1 MRIVQ
6 GLESYPPD
14 APEAAVA
21 LGTFDGIHLGH
32 RAILAAAVAQ
42 ARASRLQAVACTFE
56 PHPAEVLHP
65 GHAPAPISTL
75 AERLELLAETGV
87 DATVV
92 LDFTAELA
100 VMEPEAFVKDVLL
113 ERLHA
118 HDVVVGYNHTFGRG
132 ARGNARLLQELAGQ
146 LGFRA
151 HVVPPRRLYGVPV
164 SSSEIRAALRAG
176 DVERAR
182 RYLGRAYSI
191 AGQVVQGAG
200 RGRGLGFPTANV
212 KPDHGVL
219 VAPGVYACRAVF
231 EGGRYA
237 AVVNI
242 GMRPTFGETTLV
254 IEAHLLDFS
263 GSLYEKQLRLEFV
276 GRIREERRFPGP
288 EALREQISRDIAAA
302 RERLSDR

>member
-1 MRIVQ
+1 MRIVR

-14 APEAAVA
+14 APGAAVA
-21 LGTFDGIHLGH
+21 LGTFDGIHLAH

-42 ARASRLQAVACTFE
+42 ARASRLHAVACTFD

-65 GHAPAPISTL
+65 GQAPAPISTL

-151 HVVPPRRLYGVPV
+151 HVVPPLMLDGVPV
-164 SSSEIRAALRAG
+164 SSSEIRTALRAG

-182 RYLGRAYSI
+182 RYLGRSYSI

-212 KPDHGVL
+212 KPDRGVL
-219 VAPGVYACRAVF
+219 VAPGVYACRVLF
-231 EGGRYA
+231 EGGSHA

-263 GSLYEKQLRLEFV
+263 GSLYGRQLRVEFV
-276 GRIREERRFPGP
+276 SRIREERRFAGP

-302 RERLSDR
+302 RERL